1 MLVLRLVKCVR
12 AAIEGASCGLIQTS
26 TERVLGSA
34 VLLGERFEVLL
45 PWKQRA
51 DSTPW
56 IEKAETDDAPTQPK
70 KKDKSR
76 DRDYYCGN
84 RGNHDNDR

>member
-1 MLVLRLVKCVR
+1 MHP
-12 AAIEGASCGLIQTS
+12 E
-26 TERVLGSA
+26 
-34 VLLGERFEVLL
+34 VLLSQPEVLL

-51 DSTPW
+51 DDTAW
-56 IEKAETDDAPTQPK
+56 IEKAETDDAPTPPN

-84 RGNHDNDR
+84 RENRDNDRRGNDGGGRGA